1 MGLVGGLSAI
11 DVAWAEKPEQCPSG
25 TWASGPKIWSVRY
38 GWGWHYLC
46 MKGEPWE
53 CELFGINCK
62 GVIPTAIPSPQ
73 TQEQMTNPEAWTPEM
88 AAEELKIQ
96 EDRNTYEWL
105 QRTEGIGEA
114 IPSEK
119 TIAIAGAGTALLIG
133 GAVVVAIL
141 LLKR

>member
-1 MGLVGGLSAI
+1 MGILNGLSAF

-25 TWASGPKIWSVRY
+25 TWASGPKIWSTRY

-46 MKGEPWE
+46 MQGEPWE
-53 CELFGINCK
+53 CELFGINCR
-62 GVIPTAIPSPQ
+62 GVIPTAPPAPQ
-73 TQEQMTNPEAWTPEM
+73 TREQMTNPEAWTPDIVAKRWNIEQD
-88 AAEELKIQ
+88 K
-96 EDRNTYEWL
+96 NTYEWL
-105 QRTEGIGEA
+105 QRTENIGAA

-119 TIAIAGAGTALLIG
+119 TLAIAGASTALLLG